1 MRKVTTINLNNNAYQ
16 IDEDGYDALRAYLEN
31 AARAL
36 ANNPDREEILA
47 DLEQAIADKCRLTL
61 GAHKTVVSGVEID
74 RILKEMGPVNSGDE
88 SVAGAG
94 AGSASGAAQPSSTDS
109 AGSPFRARRL
119 YRVSEG
125 MHWAGIC
132 TGIAAYVGVEVHL
145 VRLAVI
151 LITVFTGFFPGLIVY
166 AVLAFILPIAST
178 PQELAAAHG
187 QPFNAQELIDR
198 VKKKHEDFRSERQA
212 WRERRRMRREA
223 RWWAPPMAHQPQPAP
238 GYAARVA
245 GSVMVPILTVMSAVW
260 FAAFAI
266 IMYSIWWAHR
276 HGGLGA
282 WPPGVFHGDPDIPRW
297 VAYAAVVAVYAIIA
311 IPVGAGRR
319 AALYYANGGRL
330 HGWAHAWAGMLWFA
344 IVAVL
349 LLIAMY
355 QLPQLQDLW
364 RSITGTPHQVLSVQ
378 QWWPAGWNLPELAL
392 QANWSAAWPFELH
405 VADGD
410 DLVTAFAARGGHLDA
425 IALAL
430 AYKGAGD
437 R

>member
-16 IDEDGYDALRAYLEN
+16 IDEDGYDALRAYLDN

-61 GAHKTVVSGVEID
+61 GAHKTVVSGAEVQ
-74 RILKEMGPVNSGDE
+74 RILKEMGPVTSGDG
-88 SVAGAG
+88 SDAGDDAGATADAAFGATATASQG
-94 AGSASGAAQPSSTDS
+94 AGYQP
-109 AGSPFRARRL
+109 RRL
-119 YRVSEG
+119 YRIREG

-151 LITVFTGFFPGLIVY
+151 LITVFTGFFPGLIIY
-166 AVLAFILPIAST
+166 AVLAFILPIATTS
-178 PQELAAAHG
+178 QEVAAAHG

-223 RWWAPPMAHQPQPAP
+223 RWWAPPMAPHQGQPAP
-238 GYAARVA
+238 GYAARVT
-245 GSVMVPILTVMSAVW
+245 GSVLLPILTVMSAVW

-297 VAYAAVVAVYAIIA
+297 AAYAAVLAVYALLA
-311 IPVGAGRR
+311 IPIGAGRR
-319 AALYYANGGRL
+319 AALYYANGGRP

-349 LLIAMY
+349 FLIAMY

-364 RSITGTPHQVLSVQ
+364 RNITDAPHPVLSVQ
-378 QWWPAGWNLPELAL
+378 QWLSGT
-392 QANWSAAWPFELH
+392 WSVAWPFDLH
-405 VADGD
+405 VAHGN
-410 DLVTAFAARGGHLDA
+410 DLVTAFTARGGHLDA
-425 IALAL
+425 VALAF